1 MDKLESLLE
10 KAAPPIGDA
19 RMITN
24 GYGVWV
30 AWRADLNPAVAQ
42 TLSDY
47 GGMQVASERHQSLW
61 FFFSGDV
68 VLALARLEIW
78 VRFNPIP
85 VFIQVFPAKLI
96 LGMKLEVSLSVDS
109 SLKSQEAQIP
119 NEFEAWVHPRVR
131 EDCSGVPGI
140 GFEKAQPAA
149 SLSKADWKLLAAD
162 PRLPYQS
169 SLGWYLVLKPLGN
182 PLEKTF
188 QSGWREFFPHLEGV
202 IKRLK
207 LPYLINNFFL
217 LFQLDNLRQLRTWSK
232 EFLYFIGQL
241 KEATPELYWPC
252 VMAVVEKRGL
262 NFNVELPN
270 KIALDWDQLMPDFP
284 HMSYRTAFLLG
295 SGFKINDVRF
305 LVEQSSMDDWCN
317 VSLSS
322 DSSSQLGAL
331 EIVLPKRL
339 VTGKEAHCFYCG
351 LRSHKFQDCPSRGFS
366 ELNPGIWEQIAV
378 LSLEDINEG
387 LNSIEKVLSNDP
399 QHGVQDILNGSGTK
413 SVLLKAIFEIN
424 TPVQHRM
431 GEAVWRSS
439 GKDYPKG
446 LQQLAPKDSGP
457 VWSALEELHNGEPI
471 AADKILSQAIMKSPR
486 NLSLYTMQGYTA
498 LERDD
503 KIKAMSLWKEAEL
516 LCTTPLQQAY
526 HIFLQARCLEI
537 QGKLQQA
544 SELYKKILTISP
556 KWLDA
561 MYREGVCLVKMGF
574 AEQAMGFFMEL
585 FQRDPNMFNRM
596 LIDSELERGYI
607 QILSSLYHPWLQ
619 AEERAMEEQQNL
631 EELQKDAAKW
641 FPEGNPFLELML
653 KRIGRLKDRGA
664 TRNYVAYSQ
673 VTQGRMALSRDFL
686 KKVEEE
692 GRQLKSK
699 SRHLI
704 ERLRIIQNEASWF
717 PFPKVLVEFNKDFN
731 YCARNLN
738 WAFSQHFQM
747 ADNFRRG
754 TELIEKVEERLEKL
768 ESQLRTLKI
777 VRDSTLFMLIMGK
790 TFFWLELIGLFVCM
804 AVLPLATYYGGE
816 MGYGW
821 AKALDE
827 IRKWEIQKNLVII
840 VSITSLAM
848 AGIRAALIFEGRK
861 AKLFKRAQGIKE

>member
-1 MDKLESLLE
+1 M
-10 KAAPPIGDA
+10 GDS

-30 AWRADLNPAVAQ
+30 AWRADLNPAVSQ
-42 TLSDY
+42 TLTDY
-47 GGMQVASERHQSLW
+47 GGMQVASERHQALW

-85 VFIQVFPAKLI
+85 VFIQVFPAKLL
-96 LGMKLEVSLSVDS
+96 LGMKLEIALSVDS
-109 SLKSQEAQIP
+109 ALKEQGAQIP
-119 NEFEAWVHPRVR
+119 DEFQAWVHPRVR

-140 GFEKAQPAA
+140 GFEKTQPPG
-149 SLSKADWKLLAAD
+149 SLTKLDWKRLSAD

-169 SLGWYLVLKPLGN
+169 SLGWYLILKPLGN

-188 QSGWREFFPHLEGV
+188 QTGWREFFPHLEGV

-207 LPYLINNFFL
+207 LPYLVHNFFL
-217 LFQLDNLRQLRTWSK
+217 LFQLDNLRQLRTWCK
-232 EFLYFIGQL
+232 EFLYFVNQL
-241 KEATPELYWPC
+241 KEETPELYWPC
-252 VMAVVEKRGL
+252 VLAVVEKKGM

-317 VSLSS
+317 VSLSN
-322 DSSSQLGAL
+322 DSSNHLGAL
-331 EIVLPKRL
+331 EITLPKRL

-351 LRSHKFQDCPSRGFS
+351 LRSHRLQDCPSRGFS
-366 ELNPGIWEQIAV
+366 ELNTDIWEYIAGMN
-378 LSLEDINEG
+378 LEELNEG
-387 LNSIEKVLSNDP
+387 LGNIDNVLVKNP
-399 QHGVQDILNGSGTK
+399 ERGVSDLLNGTDRK
-413 SVLLKAIFEIN
+413 SQILKAMFEIN
-424 TPVQHRM
+424 APVQHRM
-431 GEAVWRSS
+431 GDAVWRSS

-446 LQQLAPKDSGP
+446 LQQLAPKDNGDL
-457 VWSALEELHNGEPI
+457 WKALEELHNGEPI
-471 AADKILSQAIMKSPR
+471 AADKILAQAIIKSPR
-486 NLSLYTMQGYTA
+486 SFSLYTVQGYTA
-498 LERDD
+498 LERED
-503 KIKAMSLWKEAEL
+503 KAKALSIWKEAEL
-516 LCTTPLQQAY
+516 LCSTPLQQAY
-526 HIFLQARCLEI
+526 HVFLQGRCLEV
-537 QGKLQQA
+537 QGKLQLA
-544 SELYKKILTISP
+544 SDMYKRIQTLTP

-607 QILSSLYHPWLQ
+607 QILSSLYQPWLQ
-619 AEERAMEEQQNL
+619 AEERALEEQGNL
-631 EELQKDAAKW
+631 EELQKDLNKW
-641 FPEGNPFLELML
+641 FPEGSPFLELML
-653 KRIGRLKDRGA
+653 KRIARLKDQGA
-664 TRNYVAYSQ
+664 IKNFVAYSLI
-673 VTQGRMALSRDFL
+673 TQGRMSLSRDFF
-686 KKVEEE
+686 KKIEEE

-717 PFPKVLVEFNKDFN
+717 PFPKVLVEFNKDYN

-738 WAFSQHFQM
+738 WAYSQHFQM

-754 TELIEKVEERLEKL
+754 TEVISKIEDRLEKL
-768 ESQLRTLKI
+768 EGQLKTLKI

-790 TFFWLELIGLFVCM
+790 TFFWLELIGLFLCM

-840 VSITSLAM
+840 VSIAALAV
-848 AGIRAALIFEGRK
+848 AGLRAALIFEGRK
-861 AKLFKRAQGIKE
+861 VKLFKRAQGIKD